1 MQVDPIKYA
10 KNGAYQFLEE
20 QQKALDEGRITEVQ
34 WFNIHNQYFT
44 SAYLAADNPRAQSG
58 HGGDEARWRYSRGMI
73 VEAIHKSGAF
83 LDVGCA
89 SGHLMESLHQWLNG
103 SGLKVEFYGLDISE
117 GLAELARKRLPHWQ
131 DRIYVGNALY
141 WSPPVKYDF
150 VRTGLEYVPLGRQR
164 DFINHL
170 LTNYVAQ
177 GGRLIIG
184 IYNEERDSRE
194 LEEDVC
200 KWGYQPAGYCEK
212 SKPNNEIISY
222 KMLWIDKD

>member
-10 KNGAYQFLEE
+10 KNGAYQFVEE
-20 QQKALDEGRITEVQ
+20 QQEALDEGKITEAQ
-34 WFNIHNQYFT
+34 WFDIHNQYFT

-164 DFINHL
+164 DFVEHL
-170 LTNYVAQ
+170 LTNYTAQ

-184 IYNEERDSRE
+184 IYNEERDSRK

-200 KWGYQPAGYCEK
+200 KWRYQPAGYCEK
-212 SKPNNEIISY
+212 SKPSNEIVSY
-222 KMLWIDKD
+222 KMLWIDRD